1 MSDSSPYADEREL
14 AERAVWMALRLIHP
28 HQGPEE
34 RKTEFPMSKMSSV
47 ASQALIVGA
56 IRQKYSKD
64 PIVAEDCTR
73 WLHEGSEFAKA
84 VLKTHFPEPSFA
96 GKTKRLFGC
105 GPIYSEQILER
116 VRSTR
121 GGTKSAGRFWVING
135 LDGLSPYEQGGQ
147 WTISICLIVDGK
159 EVVVGM
165 ACANVDSKCTPR
177 AEGDADE
184 AAQDHERQAVMGT
197 LLSAEKGCGAHF
209 RELKSLD
216 EDLPVQERLWS
227 ISSRVTARSKLQ
239 MMALSHPSRG
249 ELAMLGLL
257 AQRLDTAEHI
267 KYFQSSQMRY
277 IAVIFGAGDFFVQLP
292 TQSLPKIWQHAGP
305 NLLMH
310 EIGGKVTDM
319 ADQNLNF
326 GNGRLLAK
334 NPGVV
339 AARATIY
346 GPLIKTVFDTI
357 SERVRGHPNFAPR
370 DESISKNGGGP
381 RKPRNLVLDLRPRDE
396 QNDVLPELPT
406 FITENPYMQEW
417 YNRAF
422 VLAYHKYK
430 ELYTLVYRKR
440 HDANEADPDGLGTNR
455 QVDHTPHYKPPE
467 PKEVILTPRQRA
479 RAEDKARRADRKK
492 AGKWSAED
500 ERIYWAARR
509 ADRFRSNTREIT
521 WADLTFS
528 DEEFKIRPEESES
541 EHETSE
547 EESDDEP
554 ENPNETEEEKEARE
568 KRKAA
573 KEKVKEA
580 KEWEKELEK
589 RIKKKEK
596 EIIEAAEFKAA
607 RKKRVQ
613 ERALNEE
620 LMRTIHSNFDNET
633 PEERRK
639 RETRTRKIEKKW
651 QAVIRGE
658 VAAKND
664 PKPILNEKKRAKLR
678 RKEERRL
685 ERRRN
690 ERLPLQEAYREE
702 LLEKSHSAGD
712 AETHMEQQMNE
723 VDLVDKDYRT
733 GLM

>member
-1 MSDSSPYADEREL
+1 
-14 AERAVWMALRLIHP
+14 
-28 HQGPEE
+28 
-34 RKTEFPMSKMSSV
+34 MSKMSSV
-47 ASQALIVGA
+47 ASQAIIVGA
-56 IRQKYSKD
+56 IRQKHPND
-64 PIVAEDCTR
+64 PIVAEDYTR
-73 WLHEGSEFAKA
+73 WLHEGSELSTA
-84 VLKTHFPEPSFA
+84 VLETHFPEPSFA
-96 GKTKRLFGC
+96 GKTRQLFGC
-105 GPIYSEQILER
+105 GPLYSEQILER

-121 GGTKSAGRFWVING
+121 GGTKSSGRFWVING

-147 WTISICLIVDGK
+147 WTISVCLIVDGK

-165 ACANVDSKCTPR
+165 ACANVDSKCTPI
-177 AEGDADE
+177 ADGDAANAPHDNE
-184 AAQDHERQAVMGT
+184 KQAIMGT

-216 EDLPVQERLWS
+216 EDLPGQERLWS
-227 ISSRVTARSKLQ
+227 ISSRVTARANLQ
-239 MMALSHPSRG
+239 MMALSHPSKG
-249 ELAMLGLL
+249 ELAVLEFLK
-257 AQRLDTAEHI
+257 QRLDAAEHI
-267 KYFQSSQMRY
+267 KYFQCSQMRY

-292 TQSLPKIWQHAGP
+292 SQSLPKIWQHAGP

-310 EIGGKVTDM
+310 ESGGKVTDM

-334 NPGVV
+334 NPGIV

-346 GPLIKTVFDTI
+346 GPLIKTVFATL

-370 DESISKNGGGP
+370 DESISKNAGGLW
-381 RKPRNLVLDLRPRDE
+381 KPRSLLADVHAIHE
-396 QNDVLPELPT
+396 QDDKLPALPK
-406 FITENPYMQEW
+406 FITDNPYMQEW

-422 VLAYHKYK
+422 VLAYHRYK
-430 ELYTLVYRKR
+430 ELYTLVYRR
-440 HDANEADPDGLGTNR
+440 RYDAKEPDAEGLGTR
-455 QVDHTPHYKPPE
+455 KQVDHTPHYKPDE
-467 PKEVILTPRQRA
+467 PKAVVLTPRQRA
-479 RAEDKARRADRKK
+479 RAEDKARRADRKR

-528 DEEFKIRPEESES
+528 DEEFKVRPDESES

-547 EESDDEP
+547 EDSDDEP
-554 ENPNETEEEKEARE
+554 EDLNAIDEEKAARE
-568 KRKAA
+568 KRKVAREKA
-573 KEKVKEA
+573 KEV

-596 EIIEAAEFKAA
+596 EIIKAAEFKAA

-620 LMRTIHSNFDNET
+620 LMRSIYSNFENET
-633 PEERRK
+633 PEDRRR

-658 VAAKND
+658 VEAKKD

-685 ERRRN
+685 ERRRS
-690 ERLPLQEAYREE
+690 ERMQTSEPDVEEPETGHVEAV
-702 LLEKSHSAGD
+702 ANN
-712 AETHMEQQMNE
+712 MQQQMSDM
-723 VDLVDKDYRT
+723 DLMDKDDRT
-733 GLM
+733 GLV